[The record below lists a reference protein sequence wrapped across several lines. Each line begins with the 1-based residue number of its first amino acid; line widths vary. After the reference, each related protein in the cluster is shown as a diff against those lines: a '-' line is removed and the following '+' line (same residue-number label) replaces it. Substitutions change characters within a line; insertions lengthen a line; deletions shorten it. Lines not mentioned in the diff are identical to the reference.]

1 LIRQGTRLR
10 KDFSKPRDYSSAGD
24 NDLPAQATLLGGVS
38 MNSNFR
44 KFSFL
49 LVGALFFMACPN
61 SPENPTVPPVDPA
74 GNAAPFVYYTFPADL
89 ASGVALNARISAT
102 FSEEMDPAS
111 IGAGTFTLS
120 QGATSI
126 IGTWSY
132 SGSTASFTPGA
143 NLIGNTVYTA
153 TLTTGA
159 FSVSGAP
166 LAGGLSWS
174 FTTGTTVS
182 AGPAPVLLGVA
193 GNFAILSK
201 SGVDTVPT
209 SMVTGDIGVSPAA
222 ATYLTGFSLALDASN
237 RFSTSSQI
245 IGKAYA
251 ADYAPPTPAK
261 MTRAVSDMELAYTDA
276 AGRAIPD
283 FVNLGAGN
291 ISGLT
296 LVPGLYK
303 WGTGLMMATDVTL
316 QGGPNDVWIFQ
327 ISGDVTIGPGTKIIL
342 AGGALPKNIFWQS
355 YGAVALDTTAHLEG
369 IVLSQTEITLSTGAS
384 ANGRLL
390 SQTAVT
396 IDKCSIVQP
405 AP

>member
-1 LIRQGTRLR
+1 
-10 KDFSKPRDYSSAGD
+10 
-24 NDLPAQATLLGGVS
+24 
-38 MNSNFR
+38 MNSNFQ

-49 LVGALFFMACPN
+49 LIGALFFMACPN
-61 SPENPTVPPVDPA
+61 SPENLTVPPVDPA
-74 GNAAPFVYYTFPADL
+74 GSAAPYVHYTFPVDL

-102 FSEEMDPAS
+102 FSQEMDPAS

-126 IGTWSY
+126 IGTWNY

-153 TLTTGA
+153 RLTTGVCDLSA
-159 FSVSGAP
+159 AP
-166 LAGGLSWS
+166 LAGGISWN

-182 AGPAPVLLGVA
+182 AGPAPVLLGIA

-201 SGVDTVPT
+201 SGIDTVPT
-209 SMVTGDIGVSPAA
+209 STVTGDIGVSPAA
-222 ATYLTGFSLALDASN
+222 ATYLTGFSLTMDASN

-251 ADYAPPTPAK
+251 ADYAPPAPAK

-276 AGRAIPD
+276 AGRSIPD

-316 QGGPNDVWIFQ
+316 QGGANDVWIFQ
-327 ISGDVTIGPGTKIIL
+327 ISGDITIGPGTRIIL
-342 AGGALPKNIFWQS
+342 AGGALAKNIFWQS

-369 IVLSQTEITLSTGAS
+369 IVLSQTAITLATGAS

-396 IDKCSIVQP
+396 IDQCSIVQP

>member
-1 LIRQGTRLR
+1 MNLKFGIFGASLIGAFVFLAC
-10 KDFSKPRDYSSAGD
+10 SNNGVAPPSSSGD
-24 NDLPAQATLLGGVS
+24 PGV
-38 MNSNFR
+38 N
-44 KFSFL
+44 
-49 LVGALFFMACPN
+49 A
-61 SPENPTVPPVDPA
+61 PPSVM
-74 GNAAPFVYYTFPADL
+74 YTYPADL
-89 ASGVALNARISAT
+89 ASGVALNADINAV
-102 FSEEMDPAS
+102 FSREMDPAS
-111 IGAGTFTLS
+111 VGAGCFVLY
-120 QGATSI
+120 QGTTAI
-126 IGTWSY
+126 PGTWSY
-132 SGSTASFTPGA
+132 SGSTAVFNPSD
-143 NLIGNTVYTA
+143 NLMGNTSYTA
-153 TLTTGA
+153 TIAAAAHDL
-159 FSVSGAP
+159 SGIP
-166 LAGGLSWS
+166 MSGGSSWS

-182 AGPAPVLLGVA
+182 AGPAPVLLGLA

-201 SGVDTVPT
+201 SGIDTVPT

-222 ATYLTGFSLALDASN
+222 ATYLTGFSLAMDASN
-237 RFSTSSQI
+237 RFSTSSQV

-283 FVNLGAGN
+283 FINLGAGN

-303 WGTGLMMATDVTL
+303 WGTGLLMATDVTL

-327 ISGDVTIGPGTKIIL
+327 VSGDVTIGPGTKIL
-342 AGGALPKNIFWQS
+342 LSGGALPRNIFWQS

-369 IVLSQTEITLSTGAS
+369 IVLSQTEISMATGAS

-396 IDKCSIVQP
+396 IDKCSIIQP
-405 AP
+405 SP